1 MEHQDNQSTQST
13 IKVHHAA
20 PTSIWAYWPIAFIY
34 VLAAIISLYTV
45 EWHMYPDYMSHLM
58 GWALVFF
65 GLIKLSD
72 VVGFAE
78 GFAKYDSLAKQNIV
92 YAQVYP
98 FLEITL
104 GILFIL
110 QLLIFPATLITLF
123 IYSTNLY
130 GAIQSLLKKETLH
143 CVCLGTYFKL
153 PLSTVTI
160 IEATFMIGMCLWMLM
175 MLNSMNMVM

>member
-1 MEHQDNQSTQST
+1 MEHHQSENSEVR
-13 IKVHHAA
+13 IHHAA
-20 PTSIWAYWPIAFIY
+20 PTSIWSYWPIALIY
-34 VLAAIISLYTV
+34 AIAALVSLYTV
-45 EWHMYPDYMSHLM
+45 AWHMYPDYMSHLM
-58 GWALVFF
+58 GWVLVFF

-72 VVGFAE
+72 VVGFAK
-78 GFAKYDSLAKQNIV
+78 GFAKYDPLAQQSLV

-110 QLLIFPATLITLF
+110 QVLILPATLITLF
-123 IYSTNLY
+123 IYSASLY
-130 GAIQSLLKKETLH
+130 GALQSLVKKESLH

-160 IEATFMIGMCLWMLM
+160 IEATFMILMCLWMLVM
-175 MLNSMNMVM
+175 FNSMTMVM

>member
-1 MEHQDNQSTQST
+1 MEHNHSTSSA
-13 IKVHHAA
+13 IKIHHVAKV
-20 PTSIWAYWPIAFIY
+20 SVWSYWPITTIY
-34 VLAAIISLYTV
+34 LVAALISLYSV
-45 EWHMYPDYMSHLM
+45 QFHAYPDYMSHLM
-58 GWALVFF
+58 GWVLIFF
-65 GLIKLSD
+65 GVIKLSD

-78 GFAKYDSLAKQNIV
+78 GFAMYDPLAKRNIV

-110 QLLIFPATLITLF
+110 QVLILPATLITLF
-123 IYSTNLY
+123 IYSASLI
-130 GAIQSLLKKETLH
+130 GALQSMVKKETLH

-160 IEATFMIGMCLWMLM
+160 IEAIFMIMMCLWMLAM
-175 MLNSMNMVM
+175 FNSMTMMVM

>member
-1 MEHQDNQSTQST
+1 MEPHHSTNST
-13 IKVHHAA
+13 VKIHHAA
-20 PTSIWAYWPIAFIY
+20 PTSVWAYWPIASIY
-34 VLAAIISLYTV
+34 VIAAVVSLYSV
-45 EWHMYPDYMSHLM
+45 QFHMYPDYMSHLM
-58 GWALVFF
+58 GWVLVFF
-65 GLIKLSD
+65 GVIKLSD

-78 GFAKYDSLAKQNIV
+78 GFAKYDPLAKRSIV

-110 QLLIFPATLITLF
+110 QLLILPATLITLF
-123 IYSTNLY
+123 IYSASLY
-130 GAIQSLLKKETLH
+130 GALQSMMKKETLH

-160 IEATFMIGMCLWMLM
+160 IEASFMILMCVWMLVM
-175 MLNSMNMVM
+175 FNSMTMVM